1 MIIAI
6 DGPAASGK
14 STSARQVAMQ
24 LDFLYLDTGAMYR
37 CVTLAFIEQGISLTD
52 KNAVESLLNSI
63 DVNLTEENGEPT
75 AYLNGENVT
84 SRIRSAEVT
93 SAVSPVSAIPEVR
106 ETMVRLQRKIAL
118 HSDCVMEGRDIGSV
132 VFPNADV
139 KFFLVAD
146 SEVRAKRRQDDLRKL
161 GEEKSVEELVKDIEA
176 RDVYDSTRE
185 HSPLQ
190 KAEDAIEIDT
200 SQMNID
206 EQVSKMIEIVNQK
219 REKTKN
225 K

>member
-1 MIIAI
+1 
-6 DGPAASGK
+6 
-14 STSARQVAMQ
+14 
-24 LDFLYLDTGAMYR
+24 
-37 CVTLAFIEQGISLTD
+37 
-52 KNAVESLLNSI
+52 
-63 DVNLTEENGEPT
+63 
-75 AYLNGENVT
+75 
-84 SRIRSAEVT
+84 
-93 SAVSPVSAIPEVR
+93 
-106 ETMVRLQRKIAL
+106 
-118 HSDCVMEGRDIGSV
+118 MEGRDIGSV
-132 VFPNADV
+132 VFPDADV

>member
-14 STSARQVAMQ
+14 STSARQVAKQ
-24 LDFLYLDTGAMYR
+24 LNFLYLDTGAMYR
-37 CVTLAFIEQGISLTD
+37 CVTLALLDQEISFSD
-52 KNAVESLLNSI
+52 IAAVESILESI
-63 DVNLTEENGEPT
+63 DVNLVEENGEPA
-75 AYLNGENVT
+75 AYVNGKNVT
-84 SRIRSAEVT
+84 DRIRSDEVT
-93 SAVSPVSAIPEVR
+93 SNVSPVSAIREVR
-106 ETMVRLQRKIAL
+106 TAMVQLQRKIASN
-118 HSDCVMEGRDIGSV
+118 SDCVMEGRDIGTV

-139 KFFLVAD
+139 KIFLVAD
-146 SEVRAKRRQDDLRKL
+146 AEVRAKRRQKDHKAL
-161 GEEKSVEELVKDIEA
+161 GEMKSVEELVKDIEA

-200 SQMNID
+200 SYMTID

-219 REKTKN
+219 REKN
-225 K
+225 KKL

>member
-14 STSARQVAMQ
+14 STSARRVAQQ

-37 CVTLAFIEQGISLTD
+37 CVTLAFIEQGISFTD
-52 KNAVESLLNSI
+52 KDAVESLLNSI
-63 DVNLTEENGEPT
+63 DVNLIEEDQEPC

-84 SRIRSAEVT
+84 DKIRSAEVT

-106 ETMVRLQRKIAL
+106 KAMVQLQRKIASR
-118 HSDCVMEGRDIGSV
+118 SDCVMEGRDIGTV
-132 VFPNADV
+132 VFPDADV
-139 KFFLVAD
+139 KIFLVAE

-161 GEEKSVEELVKDIEA
+161 GEIKSVEELVKDIEA
-176 RDVYDSTRE
+176 RDAYDSTRE

-200 SQMNID
+200 SQMTID
-206 EQVSKMIEIVNQK
+206 EQVSKMIEIVNQQ

-225 K
+225 T